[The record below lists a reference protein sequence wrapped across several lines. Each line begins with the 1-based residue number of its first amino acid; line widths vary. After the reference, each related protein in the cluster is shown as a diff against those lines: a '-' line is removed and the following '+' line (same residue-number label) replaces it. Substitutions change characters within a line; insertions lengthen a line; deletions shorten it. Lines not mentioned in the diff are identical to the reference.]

1 MKILFLPF
9 YSHLGALQG
18 ICRIAGSLWSFT
30 VVEHVF
36 RINFSWELKKNN
48 KYSASMKKLVTLM
61 NSLMSCIVKIE
72 STASSK
78 TIFSVSRDNSGKSEL
93 KLFTN
98 KSFHFSRVNF
108 SLEQRD
114 DHKTFLH
121 H

>member
-1 MKILFLPF
+1 
-9 YSHLGALQG
+9 
-18 ICRIAGSLWSFT
+18 
-30 VVEHVF
+30 
-36 RINFSWELKKNN
+36 
-48 KYSASMKKLVTLM
+48 MKKLVTLM

-72 STASSK
+72 STASLI
-78 TIFSVSRDNSGKSEL
+78 TIISVSRDNSGKSEL